1 MCVVLAGVAM
11 MQIVGSPYV
20 KAGHGA
26 NGKHPPPPPST
37 RCMVV
42 NGCDDRGG
50 PDGRQQGG
58 AEGWDSD
65 VGRLVPL
72 GLNF

>member
-1 MCVVLAGVAM
+1 M

-26 NGKHPPPPPST
+26 NGKHPPPPPGG

-42 NGCDDRGG
+42 NGCDDRRAASMLVLK
-50 PDGRQQGG
+50 DGFLIYTTRETGSVG
-58 AEGWDSD
+58 A
-65 VGRLVPL
+65 
-72 GLNF
+72 